1 MFSKLLA
8 EYLRFDWYPR
18 FEMSY
23 RTTISRSGSKTFYSN
38 VNINIRANSA
48 THYLTALSAVTILV
62 DLHDNRHFRVIMV
75 EYFW

>member
-18 FEMSY
+18 LEMSY
-23 RTTISRSGSKTFYSN
+23 RTSSPDQDQIHSS
-38 VNINIRANSA
+38 ANSA
-48 THYLTALSAVTILV
+48 TPYLTALSAVTILV